1 MATQPVSTTP
11 ILEGAANY
19 SLWKLRME
27 GEFAREKVSL
37 IISGEDTAAT
47 QSAAEAAAT
56 SAIRD
61 SFRVR
66 DDRARGIIH
75 KFISDSILISVG
87 HLKGAKETWDFIVA
101 AHEKVN
107 VAATA
112 FFTLVSML
120 DTKWDGTS
128 DFDAHVAKIRT
139 GNLRLTGMSRG

>member
-1 MATQPVSTTP
+1 
-11 ILEGAANY
+11 
-19 SLWKLRME
+19 
-27 GEFAREKVSL
+27 
-37 IISGEDTAAT
+37 
-47 QSAAEAAAT
+47 
-56 SAIRD
+56 
-61 SFRVR
+61 

-107 VAATA
+107 VAATV

-139 GNLRLTGMSRG
+139 GNLRLTGMSRGVDDEFQAWILLKSLPETAGWRAFVSQTVNLV